1 MTYAVSEALQKAVYT
16 TLINAAPLT
25 SLVSGAIYDA
35 SPTGAVPGLYISLGP
50 EEVRARNDMT
60 GRGAEHRFT
69 VNVVSDAD
77 GFLTAKV
84 VAGAVC
90 DALQDAVPTLDRG
103 RIVSLNFDRARARR
117 IGLDERRQIELR
129 FIARVEDN

>member
-1 MTYAVSEALQKAVYT
+1 MTYALSEALQKAVYT
-16 TLINAAPLT
+16 TLINAAPVT

-35 SPTGAVPGLYISLGP
+35 SPDGAFPGLYVSLGP

-77 GFLTAKV
+77 GFLVAKE
-84 VAGAVC
+84 VAGAIC
-90 DALQDAVPTLDRG
+90 ETLQDATPPLERG
-103 RIVSLNFDRARARR
+103 RVVSLNFDRARARR
-117 IGLDERRQIELR
+117 IGPDERRQIELR
-129 FIARVEDN
+129 FHARVEDY